1 MSKTYKRDTFPYAF
15 ASFVLVVVLMPVV
28 PICLVLCA
36 LLFLFKIKGIYT
48 CIISITSFVMLL
60 LFDNSALQDFLNEM
74 FAILRE
80 NLNVI
85 LSGHF
90 FKLDSFFQYSLSS
103 WFVIF
108 ILGLFMASLYKIRK
122 DKLIQ
127 YEKVGI
133 KTLKKDVKELQKE
146 KKQDTPELPQTGVY
160 IGINE
165 NHKKV
170 FCPLD
175 SKHFLVGGTTGAG
188 KTVVLSNFIKTALT
202 ENLPILLVDGKGDT
216 GKGSILEITKQFC
229 KEKNRK
235 LITIDMG
242 NPNTSDHYN
251 PFQGV
256 NATIATDMLIN
267 MTDWS
272 EEHYKANTKRFIQRL
287 CQLLIQNGERL
298 SYNKI
303 ISCMSSSKFNALS
316 NELVKKEVISKAE
329 HVENDKFY
337 QTVGTIA
344 ESSYS
349 RFATLAESEP
359 GRIFCSDGI
368 NITTAL
374 SNNDVILFILNPLLY
389 PDTSALLGRLI
400 LIDSK
405 QAVSNMFGS
414 ESRKFF
420 IFDEVNVYASTVLL
434 DLVNKSRSAN
444 VTCLLGTQSLADL
457 EAVSPQFKEQTIEN
471 CNNYIVLRQNAYEGS
486 EAWAKTI
493 GTCENM
499 HITHQLSDGE
509 DEEENQKGS
518 VRRVHEFI
526 VHPDKI
532 KNLKIGDGY
541 YVNRDYGIVEK
552 IIVNKPF

>member
-28 PICLVLCA
+28 PICLVLCV

-60 LFDNSALQDFLNEM
+60 LLDNTALQGFANEM
-74 FAILRE
+74 FTILRE

-90 FKLDSFFQYSLSS
+90 FKLDIFFQYSLSS

-108 ILGLFMASLYKIRK
+108 TLGLFLASLYKIRK

-133 KTLKKDVKELQKE
+133 KPLKKEVQELQKE
-146 KKQDTPELPQTGVY
+146 NKQDTQKLPQSVL
-160 IGINE
+160 IGINDS
-165 NHKKV
+165 NKKV
-170 FCPLD
+170 FCPVD

-202 ENLPILLVDGKGDT
+202 ENLPVLLVDGKGDT

-251 PFQGV
+251 PFKDV
-256 NATIATDMLIN
+256 NATIATDMLIT
-267 MTDWS
+267 MSDWT
-272 EEHYKANTKRFIQRL
+272 EEHYKANTKRYIQRL
-287 CQLLIQNGERL
+287 CQLLIQNGEKL

-344 ESSYS
+344 ESSFS

-359 GRIFCSDGI
+359 GKIFCSDGI
-368 NITTAL
+368 NITDAL
-374 SNNDVILFILNPLLY
+374 FNNDVILFILNPLLY

-405 QAVSNMFGS
+405 QAVSSLFGS

-420 IFDEVNVYASTVLL
+420 IFDEVNVYASSVLL

-471 CNNYIVLRQNAYEGS
+471 CNNYIILRQNAPEGA
-486 EAWAKTI
+486 EEWAKTI
-493 GTCENM
+493 GTMETM
-499 HITHQLSDGE
+499 KMTYQISSDT
-509 DEEENQKGS
+509 DEETQKGS
-518 VRRVHEFI
+518 ARRTREFI
-526 VHPDKI
+526 VHPDLI
-532 KNLKIGDGY
+532 KNLAIGDGY
-541 YVNRDYGIVEK
+541 FISRDYAVVEK
-552 IIVNKPF
+552 IRVNKPF